1 MALIQ
6 KSSDEL
12 MHEMRNCFDK
22 NFDKLEIYILK
33 NIFHVPGDVCLKYGV
48 SVFSLSFIRQNSNK
62 KQILKQNASKLSVPV
77 RAIEAEED
85 IVDNEIIALRKEL
98 RKAQV
103 LKTVLASECKRA
115 TKRSGDAKRCMEV
128 VKNLKSTLDGEGED
142 NISLD
147 KLFSELST
155 DVGALRQLETR
166 MNGMGSF
173 FFSQFAYFKHTDLLH
188 THTHRPTIENCQE

>member
-1 MALIQ
+1 M
-6 KSSDEL
+6 
-12 MHEMRNCFDK
+12 
-22 NFDKLEIYILK
+22 LEIRGKL
-33 NIFHVPGDVCLKYGV
+33 
-48 SVFSLSFIRQNSNK
+48 FSLSLSLFFDTTKK

-115 TKRSGDAKRCMEV
+115 TKRSGDAKRCMEA

-142 NISLD
+142 NLSLD

-166 MNGMGSF
+166 MNGMDSLF
-173 FFSQFAYFKHTDLLH
+173 IIRLLSAQTDLN
-188 THTHRPTIENCQE
+188 THTNARTNDRELSRVVLQELIKVVFPRPRDRGKVSYTKSWRKGQIPRQPCRV

>member
-1 MALIQ
+1 M
-6 KSSDEL
+6 
-12 MHEMRNCFDK
+12 
-22 NFDKLEIYILK
+22 
-33 NIFHVPGDVCLKYGV
+33 
-48 SVFSLSFIRQNSNK
+48 
-62 KQILKQNASKLSVPV
+62 
-77 RAIEAEED
+77 
-85 IVDNEIIALRKEL
+85 DNEIIALRKEL

-166 MNGMGSF
+166 MNGMVF
-173 FFSQFAYFKHTDLLH
+173 FLNSLTLNTPISYTH
-188 THTHRPTIENCQE
+188 THTDQRSRIVKSSSSRTHQSRIPKAKGSRKSILHKILEKRTNTSAVFGGRVEYETVNSCS

>member
-1 MALIQ
+1 M
-6 KSSDEL
+6 
-12 MHEMRNCFDK
+12 
-22 NFDKLEIYILK
+22 LEIRSK
-33 NIFHVPGDVCLKYGV
+33 C
-48 SVFSLSFIRQNSNK
+48 SLSLSPSFSIRRDK

-115 TKRSGDAKRCMEV
+115 TKRSGDAKRCMEA

-142 NISLD
+142 NLSLD

-166 MNGMGSF
+166 MNGMDSLF
-173 FFSQFAYFKHTDLLH
+173 IIRLLSAQTDLNTH
-188 THTHRPTIENCQE
+188 TQTHRPTIENCQEQYFKNSSKSYSQGQGIEEKYLTQNFGEKDKYHGSHVECG

>member
-1 MALIQ
+1 M
-6 KSSDEL
+6 
-12 MHEMRNCFDK
+12 
-22 NFDKLEIYILK
+22 
-33 NIFHVPGDVCLKYGV
+33 
-48 SVFSLSFIRQNSNK
+48 
-62 KQILKQNASKLSVPV
+62 
-77 RAIEAEED
+77 
-85 IVDNEIIALRKEL
+85 DNEIIALRKEL

-115 TKRSGDAKRCMEV
+115 TKRSGDAKRCMEA

-155 DVGALRQLETR
+155 DVGALRQLETKR
-166 MNGMGSF
+166 NGMF
-173 FFSQFAYFKHTDLLH
+173 LSQFAYFNHTDLLH